1 MNFHG
6 YITFSF
12 FKVVFLL
19 EKMMKGMEACLLSL
33 KILGENK
40 RFLQVEEEI
49 LNKAER
55 KKKSDLT
62 DSVDVW
68 QNQYNIVK

>member
-1 MNFHG
+1 MTFQG

-19 EKMMKGMEACLLSL
+19 QKMMKGMEACLLSL

-49 LNKAER
+49 LNKEEI
-55 KKKSDLT
+55 KKKWGDR
-62 DSVDVW
+62 
-68 QNQYNIVK
+68 

>member
-1 MNFHG
+1 MTFHG

-19 EKMMKGMEACLLSL
+19 QKMMKGMEAFLLSL

-49 LNKAER
+49 LNKAEI
-55 KKKSDLT
+55 KKKKWGDR
-62 DSVDVW
+62 
-68 QNQYNIVK
+68 